1 MTRVI
6 VRLVYYVVI
15 VIAAGFWLIVLRP
28 SFVGGPA
35 TYVIVRGD
43 SMLPLHATGD
53 LVVTQAAS
61 EYGIGDVVAYRVPEG
76 EVGAGHTVLHR
87 LVAGDIQDG
96 FVARGDHNPA
106 PDPWRVP
113 ADDISGREWVA
124 FPWIG
129 RWIVFIHQP
138 AVLAALA
145 AAIAVGIIV
154 ARAPDTEMGGA
165 GPVRRS
171 PSQS

>member
-1 MTRVI
+1 VTRAI
-6 VRLVYYVVI
+6 VRTVYYVVI
-15 VIAAGFWLIVLRP
+15 VIAAGYWLIVLRP

-43 SMLPLHATGD
+43 SMLPLYATGD

-61 EYGIGDVVAYRVPEG
+61 AYAVGDVVAYRVPAG

-87 LVAGDIQDG
+87 LIAGDVQEG

-106 PDPWRVP
+106 PDPWRVR
-113 ADDISGREWVA
+113 ADDISGKAWVA
-124 FPWIG
+124 FPGIG
-129 RWIVFIHQP
+129 RWIAFIHQP

-154 ARAPDTEMGGA
+154 AQGSNTPPRDRRMGVG
-165 GPVRRS
+165 S
-171 PSQS
+171 SLL